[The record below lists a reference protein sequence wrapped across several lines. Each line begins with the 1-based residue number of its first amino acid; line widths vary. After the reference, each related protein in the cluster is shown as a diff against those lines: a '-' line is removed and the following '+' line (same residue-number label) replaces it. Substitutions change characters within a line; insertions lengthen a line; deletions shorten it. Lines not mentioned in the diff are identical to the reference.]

1 MVCIIKFVEPLVY
14 IIGGAIVV
22 GLALVLQHERRQASR
37 LAERSR
43 ELERLSSEL
52 LRANR
57 MKNDFLANVSHE
69 LRTPL
74 NAIVG
79 FVDLL
84 REGVYG
90 ELSPRQAKPV
100 ERIEASANHLRHL
113 VDQIL
118 DLAKMAAGRLDVH
131 AESLDLRPF
140 ILDVASEVES
150 LVNEK
155 SLTLSLV
162 LGGALPRIRTDPGHL
177 RQILV
182 NLLGNAVKYTNEG
195 SIIVKTRVLQRDAAL
210 SEGLPPLIAH
220 ADDAISSWVSIQ
232 VIDSGIGIPPS
243 HQERVFEEFEQV
255 DAGPRSDSPNRG
267 TGLGLAISRR
277 LARLLDGDLLLSSEP
292 GKGSTFTLWL
302 PLYESESASA
312 QNSAHPGEKASIVV

>member
-1 MVCIIKFVEPLVY
+1 MHTMEPLVY
-14 IIGGAIVV
+14 IIVGAVV
-22 GLALVLQHERRQASR
+22 IGLALVLQHERRQATR
-37 LAERSR
+37 LVERSR

-90 ELSPRQAKPV
+90 ELTPRQVKPV

-131 AESLDLRPF
+131 RETLDVRPF

-155 SLTLSLV
+155 SLSLSLV
-162 LGGALPRIRTDPGHL
+162 MGSALPKIRTDPTHL

-182 NLLGNAVKYTNEG
+182 NLLGNAIKYTDEG
-195 SIIVKTRVLQRDAAL
+195 SIVIKTRVLKSEAAL
-210 SEGLPPLIAH
+210 GEGLPQPA
-220 ADDAISSWVSIQ
+220 AILNESAASWLSIQ
-232 VIDSGIGIPPS
+232 VIDSGVGIPVN
-243 HQERVFEEFEQV
+243 HQERVFEEFEQI
-255 DAGPRSDSPNRG
+255 DAGPRTDSANRG

-277 LARLLDGDLLLSSEP
+277 LARLLGGDLLLASQP

-302 PLYESESASA
+302 PLSEPESAA
-312 QNSAHPGEKASIVV
+312 AENSPHPG

>member
-1 MVCIIKFVEPLVY
+1 MI
-14 IIGGAIVV
+14 
-22 GLALVLQHERRQASR
+22 R
-37 LAERSR
+37 RSR

-90 ELSPRQAKPV
+90 DLSPRQVKPV

-131 AESLDLRPF
+131 SEYLDVRPF

-150 LVNEK
+150 LLNEK
-155 SLTLSLV
+155 SLSLSLAM
-162 LGGALPRIRTDPGHL
+162 GSSLPRIRSDPTHL

-182 NLLGNAVKYTNEG
+182 NLIGNAIKYTDTG
-195 SIIVKTRVLQRDAAL
+195 TIVVKTRVFDREAAL
-210 SEGLPPLIAH
+210 EQKLPEIVAAAQENVH
-220 ADDAISSWVSIQ
+220 SWLAIQ
-232 VIDSGIGIPPS
+232 VIDSGRGIALAD
-243 HQERVFEEFEQV
+243 QERVFEEFEQV
-255 DAGPRSDSPNRG
+255 DAGPRADSPHRG

-277 LARLLDGDLLLSSEP
+277 LARLLGGDLLLESEP

-302 PLYESESASA
+302 PG
-312 QNSAHPGEKASIVV
+312 GETGLGTA

>member
-1 MVCIIKFVEPLVY
+1 MQPFVY
-14 IIGGAIVV
+14 IVAVV
-22 GLALVLQHERRQASR
+22 VFAGLGLLLNHERRQAR
-37 LAERSR
+37 KLVERSK
-43 ELERLSSEL
+43 ELEHLSSEL
-52 LRANR
+52 LRASR
-57 MKNDFLANVSHE
+57 MKNEFLANVSHE

-90 ELSPRQAKPV
+90 DLAPRQVKPV

-131 AESLDLRPF
+131 TEILDVRPF

-150 LVNEK
+150 LINEK
-155 SLTLSLV
+155 DLSLSLTMGS
-162 LGGALPRIRTDPGHL
+162 ALPRIRTDPTHL

-182 NLLGNAVKYTNEG
+182 NLIGNAVKYTDKGTIVVRTRTVPRSEALALGMPGDLPAFNQAEG
-195 SIIVKTRVLQRDAAL
+195 TWLCVQV
-210 SEGLPPLIAH
+210 
-220 ADDAISSWVSIQ
+220 ADQ
-232 VIDSGIGIPPS
+232 GIGIAAGD
-243 HQERVFEEFEQV
+243 QERIFEEFEQV
-255 DAGPRSDSPNRG
+255 EAGPRTDSPNRG

-277 LARLLDGDLLLSSEP
+277 LARLLGGDLTLVSEV
-292 GKGSTFTLWL
+292 GRGSTFSLWL
-302 PLYESESASA
+302 PIHDYDLASP
-312 QNSAHPGEKASIVV
+312 QYPSDTS

>member
-1 MVCIIKFVEPLVY
+1 MQPLVY
-14 IIGGAIVV
+14 LIVCAVVV
-22 GLALVLQHERRQASR
+22 GLALLLQHERRQAAR
-37 LAERSR
+37 LVERSR

-90 ELSPRQAKPV
+90 ELAPRQVKPV

-131 AESLDLRPF
+131 SESLDVRPF

-150 LVNEK
+150 LVNERNL
-155 SLTLSLV
+155 SLSLV
-162 LGGALPRIRTDPGHL
+162 MGGSLPRIRSDPTHL

-182 NLLGNAVKYTNEG
+182 NLIGNAIKYTDHG
-195 SIIVKTRVLQRDAAL
+195 SIVVKTRALGSETAL
-210 SEGLPPLIAH
+210 SQGLPPVVAAMHDGIE
-220 ADDAISSWVSIQ
+220 SWLSIQ
-232 VIDSGIGIPPS
+232 VIDSGIGIAPTD
-243 HQERVFEEFEQV
+243 HERVFEEFEQI
-255 DAGPRSDSPNRG
+255 DAGPRGDSSHRG

-277 LARLLDGDLLLSSEP
+277 LARLLGGDLLLDSEP
-292 GKGSTFTLWL
+292 GKGSRFTLWL
-302 PLYESESASA
+302 PI
-312 QNSAHPGEKASIVV
+312 NRPGSGPS